1 MLARAAQAAG
11 IEPDDLEPIAEDDP
25 EPSDQ
30 WVDLRLQEAPA
41 RWGRDRGAANCFGQL
56 STDPFAHGE
65 AEPPR
70 KVKRKHLNETG
81 VPLVIPEAQTAA
93 TFDPRSGELGDPPV
107 LELLGDEWEHKSPT
121 PKSAVVVSQEDK
133 YEKLEEK
140 LESVQQELKSAW
152 AELKTVAGELQAVR
166 AEVAATRAEL
176 KTSNAERKLMR
187 ETLQGLV
194 KLLPP
199 GGISNFPVVDD
210 HGKQVSV
217 VAIEQVPGVEQ
228 EELDYEE

>member
-11 IEPDDLEPIAEDDP
+11 IEPDNLEPIAEDDQ

-41 RWGRDRGAANCFGQL
+41 RWGRDRGATNCFGQL
-56 STDPFAHGE
+56 STDPFARGE

-70 KVKRKHLNETG
+70 KVKLKHLNETG
-81 VPLVIPEAQTAA
+81 FSETQTAA

-107 LELLGDEWEHKSPT
+107 QELLGDEWEHKSPA
-121 PKSAVVVSQEDK
+121 PKSAAVVPQEDK

-140 LESVQQELKSAW
+140 LKSVQQELKSAR

-187 ETLQGLV
+187 EMLQGLV
-194 KLLPP
+194 KPLPP
-199 GGISNFPVVDD
+199 GGIRNFPVVDD

-217 VAIEQVPGVEQ
+217 VAIEQVPRVEE

>member
-11 IEPDDLEPIAEDDP
+11 IEPDNLEPIAEDDQ

-41 RWGRDRGAANCFGQL
+41 RWGRDRGATNCFGQL
-56 STDPFAHGE
+56 STDPFARGE

-81 VPLVIPEAQTAA
+81 VPLIIPEAQTAA

-140 LESVQQELKSAW
+140 LESVQQELKSAR